1 MSKAMSILGSV
12 LFFVAAPMV
21 VGGLVPW
28 WIMRWEFQPAFLGFE
43 VTRVIGVMLIIAG
56 IPGLVDSFAR
66 FALQGLGTP
75 APIAPT
81 QNLVV
86 TGLYR
91 YVRNPI
97 YIALVSVTVG
107 QALLFGDGRLL
118 WYGAVVWLAF
128 HLFVVLYEEP
138 TLQLKFGMEYET
150 FRANVPRWIPRLTP
164 WRAA

>member
-12 LFFVAAPMV
+12 LFFVAAPVV

-28 WIMRWEFQPAFLGFE
+28 WIMHWEFQPAFLGFE

-75 APIAPT
+75 APIAPP

-128 HLFVVLYEEP
+128 HLFVVLYEE
-138 TLQLKFGMEYET
+138 QHSS
-150 FRANVPRWIPRLTP
+150 
-164 WRAA
+164 